1 MAGRK
6 ISCIAAMSSKNRGIG
21 KDGKLPWRLKSEMKY
36 FSRITTDVK
45 HEGKQNA
52 VIMGRKTWESIPTKY
67 RPMAGRLNVILS
79 KTMSE
84 APDNVLLYPDLATA
98 LDALSQAP
106 YVESIESLFIVGGHG
121 VYKEAMV
128 SDNLHRIYLTEVHI
142 DVECDVFY
150 RI

>member
-1 MAGRK
+1 
-6 ISCIAAMSSKNRGIG
+6 
-21 KDGKLPWRLKSEMKY
+21 MKY

-106 YVESIESLFIVGGHG
+106 YVESIESLFIVEDMVFIRNFKLVNDPTVPSEMQEENG
-121 VYKEAMV
+121 VKFQYFVYEKKTKNGE
-128 SDNLHRIYLTEVHI
+128 E
-142 DVECDVFY
+142 
-150 RI
+150 